1 MTDVVRCPWCG
12 TDPVYV
18 AYHDEEWGVPLH
30 DDRALFEFLCLE
42 GAEAGLSWITVLKK
56 RPRYREVFDNFE
68 IAAVAAYDDAKITQL
83 LADPGIIRSRAKV
96 ESHVNNARR
105 ALEAQA
111 KYGSLDAFLWQFVDG
126 RPIQNAFRTVAEL
139 PAETPQ
145 SLAMSKV
152 LKQHGFSFVGGRV
165 CYALMQ
171 AVGMVNDHLVTCFRY
186 EPVRALGGG

>member
-1 MTDVVRCPWCG
+1 MTDRIRCPWCG

-56 RPRYREVFDNFE
+56 RPRYREVFDNFD
-68 IAAVAAYDDAKITQL
+68 IAAVAAYDDAKIAQL
-83 LADPGIIRSRAKV
+83 LVDPGIIRSRAKV

-105 ALEAQA
+105 ALEVQA

-139 PAETPQ
+139 PAETPE
-145 SLAMSKV
+145 SLAMSKT

>member
-1 MTDVVRCPWCG
+1 MTELIRCPWCG
-12 TDPVYV
+12 TDPIYV

-30 DDRALFEFLCLE
+30 DDRALFEYLCLE
-42 GAEAGLSWITVLKK
+42 GAEAGLSWITILKK

-68 IAAVAAYDDAKITQL
+68 IAKVAAYDEEKIAQL
-83 LADPGIIRSRAKV
+83 LTDAGIIRSRAKV
-96 ESHVNNARR
+96 ESHVHNARMTQ
-105 ALEAQA
+105 EVQA

-126 RPIQNAFRTVAEL
+126 RPIQNAFRTVDEL

-145 SLAMSKV
+145 SIAMSKA
-152 LKQHGFSFVGGRV
+152 LKKHGFTFAGSRV

-186 EPVRALGGG
+186 EPVKALSDG

>member
-1 MTDVVRCPWCG
+1 MIDPVRCPWCG

-30 DDRALFEFLCLE
+30 DDRALFEYLCLE

-68 IAAVAAYDDAKITQL
+68 IATVAAYDEAKIADL
-83 LADPGIIRSRAKV
+83 VADPGIIRSRPKI

-105 ALEAQA
+105 ALEIQA

-126 RPIQNAFRTVAEL
+126 RPIQNAFCTVDEL

-145 SLAMSKV
+145 SLAMSKA
-152 LKQHGFSFVGGRV
+152 LKKHGFTFAGGRV

-171 AVGMVNDHLVTCFRY
+171 AVGMVNDHLTSCFRY
-186 EPVRALGGG
+186 EQVKTLSHS